1 MPARDVSAAAIIERL
16 AEISPV
22 AKHWDMQVLEAEQGM
37 VHMAMTV
44 RADMTNTQGNC
55 HGGVIF
61 SLADFCFGFAA
72 NSYNDRAVA
81 ASCDIKFL
89 KPAAVGDR
97 LFAKTAEIWK
107 QGRSGLYD
115 VTVTNQDGE
124 TIAVLRGHSRLVG
137 GRHIEGR

>member
-1 MPARDVSAAAIIERL
+1 MARHDVPAADIIERL
-16 AEISPV
+16 AEVSPV
-22 AKHWDMQVLEAEQGM
+22 AKHWGMQVLDAEQGL
-37 VHMAMTV
+37 VQMAMTV

-97 LFAKTAEIWK
+97 LVAKASEIWK

-115 VTVTNQDGE
+115 VTITNQDGE
-124 TIAVLRGHSRLVG
+124 SIAVMRGHSRLVG

>member
-1 MPARDVSAAAIIERL
+1 MARRDVPAAAIVERL

-22 AKHWDMQVLEAEQGM
+22 ARHWGMDVVEAEQGA
-37 VHMAMTV
+37 VQMAMTV

-97 LFAKTAEIWK
+97 LVAKASEIWK

-115 VTVTNQDGE
+115 VTITNQDSE
-124 TIAVLRGHSRLVG
+124 TIAVMRGHSRLVG
-137 GRHIEGR
+137 GRHIESR